1 MSIDREGNSANPKK
15 SSKVTILGLLVD
27 EDGDIKWNVYQGAA
41 ILAGVVILVF
51 FTMQGS
57 NRLQSL
63 AIGLLVAGAALAA
76 GILIGF
82 LFGIPRTLQREG
94 PKDTANG
101 NAPGEAYGVNTNLE
115 QISDWLTKIIVGV
128 GLVQLTVIPGKMRG
142 LSDYLATAFGA
153 PAVPSATVITII
165 CYFGIFGFLLGYLWT
180 RIYLMGEF
188 SRVERMTRDRAEYYE
203 GLINAYVYQP
213 MPGGFRRAIAEGEK
227 YTHRFGDNWRVWL
240 YVACAYA
247 QEYGYLSRD
256 PEPNEEEKNA
266 SESKCLNAVRRVLQI
281 NKDAKEML
289 RGLWKTELTNPLE
302 NDLEIFWI
310 ERNVD
315 FLKCLGNAGDAFPE
329 EDNRAI
335 AA

>member
-1 MSIDREGNSANPKK
+1 MSIDRKGNSANPKK

-128 GLVQLTVIPGKMRG
+128 GLVQLGRVPEYARRLG
-142 LSDYLATAFGA
+142 DY
-153 PAVPSATVITII
+153 
-165 CYFGIFGFLLGYLWT
+165 
-180 RIYLMGEF
+180 F
-188 SRVERMTRDRAEYYE
+188 ST
-203 GLINAYVYQP
+203 
-213 MPGGFRRAIAEGEK
+213 
-227 YTHRFGDNWRVWL
+227 
-240 YVACAYA
+240 
-247 QEYGYLSRD
+247 
-256 PEPNEEEKNA
+256 
-266 SESKCLNAVRRVLQI
+266 
-281 NKDAKEML
+281 
-289 RGLWKTELTNPLE
+289 
-302 NDLEIFWI
+302 
-310 ERNVD
+310 
-315 FLKCLGNAGDAFPE
+315 CLGNAACSP
-329 EDNRAI
+329 A
-335 AA
+335 